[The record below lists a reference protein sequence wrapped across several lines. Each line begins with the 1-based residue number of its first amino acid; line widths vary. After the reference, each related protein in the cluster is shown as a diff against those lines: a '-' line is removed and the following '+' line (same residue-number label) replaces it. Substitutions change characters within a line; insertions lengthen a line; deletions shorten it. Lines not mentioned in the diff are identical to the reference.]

1 MAYSF
6 PAAVTSR
13 GYHVYK
19 DTFWTNAKVGEKVTV
34 ETETKKSLLEVN
46 PTRVPLKLEKQP
58 PEVFF
63 EKRCS

>member
-6 PAAVTSR
+6 PATVTSR

-46 PTRVPLKLEKQP
+46 PYACPIKIREAATRGVL
-58 PEVFF
+58 
-63 EKRCS
+63 